1 MFVLRASFPFEL
13 DPYRSYLFVMAR
25 RKKSSI
31 SPLWLFLA
39 AGLILVAFV
48 GSRFFLSSGSD
59 PYRSIAPLDVPSYM
73 ENANSLRGNVYKVEG
88 EVSNSLAW
96 SPGSG
101 RLIAVDVESE
111 TIPVLVTQEFNAI
124 NIQKGQ
130 KFRFV
135 LEVDPRGVLK
145 TKKLT
150 QQ

>member
-1 MFVLRASFPFEL
+1 
-13 DPYRSYLFVMAR
+13 MAR

-39 AGLILVAFV
+39 IGLLLVAFV
-48 GSRFFLSSGSD
+48 GSRFFLSAGSD
-59 PYRSIAPLDVPSYM
+59 PDRKIAALDVPSYM
-73 ENANSLRGNVYKVEG
+73 ENANSLRGNIYKAEG

-96 SPGSG
+96 SPTSG
-101 RLIAVDVESE
+101 RLIAVDVEKE
-111 TIPVLVTQEFNAI
+111 TIPVLVTPEFNAI

-135 LEVDPRGVLK
+135 LEVDPKGILK
-145 TKKLT
+145 TKKLA